1 MILLKYI
8 IPTFMAVS
16 FVFSAN
22 AAVKI
27 KNSTADRYAEAYE
40 IDGSD
45 DSADI
50 ATLENDIR
58 ILDEEIAKCKKQ
70 KKGWIA
76 ATVIGAAGTVATG
89 VAAGVQGAKLKEAKD
104 TKEFKRGEYEG
115 VKKKLEETTADKTK
129 LEKEIKEYETKIEAQ
144 KKKTQK

>member
-1 MILLKYI
+1 MIFAFLCE
-8 IPTFMAVS
+8 AD
-16 FVFSAN
+16 

-27 KNSTADRYAEAYE
+27 KNSTETRYEEQYYETSGDAEDA
-40 IDGSD
+40 G
-45 DSADI
+45 DI

-89 VAAGVQGAKLKEAKD
+89 VAAGVQGVKLRDKKD
-104 TKEFKRGEYEG
+104 DYREQATELGRLDRQKAELDKQIKAEKA
-115 VKKKLEETTADKTK
+115 KKK
-129 LEKEIKEYETKIEAQ
+129 
-144 KKKTQK
+144 